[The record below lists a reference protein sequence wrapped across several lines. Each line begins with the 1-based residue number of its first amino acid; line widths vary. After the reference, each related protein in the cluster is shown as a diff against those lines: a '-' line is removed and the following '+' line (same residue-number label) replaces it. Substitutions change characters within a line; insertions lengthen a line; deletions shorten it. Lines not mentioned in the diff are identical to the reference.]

1 MKKMISFLVFDIIV
15 IEKGKYMEKNE
26 EMEELKQKA
35 LVCVIVFL
43 FVIIIG
49 LLFIFN
55 RFGSDVDAVSKALRD
70 KEDFVVFFRSDDSSC
85 SECSM
90 VEERLNAHGIS
101 YYNFDVRV
109 SSFSSVLEK
118 LKINYEVLPPA
129 IYVIKDG
136 EVLYNITNIKDQK
149 LVDSFIEENKL
160 AEFSS

>member
-1 MKKMISFLVFDIIV
+1 
-15 IEKGKYMEKNE
+15 MEKNE

-35 LVCVIVFL
+35 IVCVIVFL

-55 RFGSDVDAVSKALRD
+55 RFGSDVDAVSEALRD
-70 KEDFVVFFRSDDSSC
+70 KEDFIVFFRSNDDSC

-90 VEERLNAHGIS
+90 VEDRLNVHGIS

-109 SSFSSVLEK
+109 SSFTSVLER
-118 LKINYEVLPPA
+118 LKIDYEVLPPA
-129 IYVIKDG
+129 IYVIQDG
-136 EVLYNITNIKDQK
+136 EVLYNITDINDQE

-160 AEFSS
+160 EEFSN

>member
-1 MKKMISFLVFDIIV
+1 MISFLVFDIIV
-15 IEKGKYMEKNE
+15 IEKGNYMEKNE

-35 LVCVIVFL
+35 IVCAIVFV
-43 FVIIIG
+43 FIIVIG
-49 LLFIFN
+49 LIFIFN
-55 RFGSDVDAVSKALRD
+55 RFGSDTDAVSEALRNN
-70 KEDFVVFFRSDDSSC
+70 ESFVVFFRSDDGSC

-118 LKINYEVLPPA
+118 LKIDYEVLPPA
-129 IYVIKDG
+129 IYVIQDG
-136 EVLYNITNIKDQK
+136 KVLYNITNIKDQE

-160 AEFSS
+160 EEFSN